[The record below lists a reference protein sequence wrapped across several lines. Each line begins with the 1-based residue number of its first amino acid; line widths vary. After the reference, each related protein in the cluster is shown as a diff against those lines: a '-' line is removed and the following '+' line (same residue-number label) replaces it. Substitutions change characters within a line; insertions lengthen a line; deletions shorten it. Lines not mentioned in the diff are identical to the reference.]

1 MFFDNLKAI
10 CDEKNLKVTPLVL
23 ECGGTK
29 GILGGWKKGASP
41 NSDIVVKLADRLQV
55 SIDLLLRSP
64 ENAQEMMKKLNRPKP
79 TPDEE
84 DLLKKYQ
91 SVSESSKALILERAT
106 ALFELENLKKPSA
119 EKPLVAY
126 TETPDPEDEPLY
138 LDLYDMPVSA
148 GRGAYID
155 YTVGEPIHVPRNDE
169 TESADYLVRVSGD
182 SMEPRFS
189 NGDLVLVESTLMVDV
204 GEIGIFIL
212 NNEAYIKKR
221 GRDRLISLNDKY
233 PDIPI
238 GENDHIYCQGRV
250 IGILDVRKGE

>member
-41 NSDIVVKLADRLQV
+41 NSDIVVKLADRLKV
-55 SIDLLLRSP
+55 PIDLLLRTP
-64 ENAQEMMKKLNRPKP
+64 DNAEKMMEKLNRPNP

-84 DLLKKYQ
+84 DLLNKYRG
-91 SVSESSKALILERAT
+91 VSESSKALILERAS
-106 ALFELENLKKPSA
+106 ALFDLENLKKSSA
-119 EKPLVAY
+119 EKPFVAY
-126 TETPDPEDEPLY
+126 TETPDPEDDPLY

-148 GRGAYID
+148 GGGTYID
-155 YTVGEPIHVPRNDE
+155 YTTAEPMQVPRTAQ
-169 TESADYLVRVSGD
+169 TEDANYMVRISGD

-189 NGDLVLVESTLMVDV
+189 NGDIVLVETTTELSQ

-212 NNEAYIKKR
+212 NSEAYIKQL
-221 GRDRLISLNDKY
+221 GDGCLISLNKKY
-233 PDIPI
+233 DPIPI
-238 GENDHIYCQGRV
+238 SENDSCVLKGRV
-250 IGILDVRKGE
+250 IGILNVKKGA